1 MTDANLAQPV
11 VEPEDVPTSPV
22 RTVSPIRE
30 ILALRSFRYYWI
42 SQFLSQLVA
51 GTIRFTF
58 IWLVLGISDWPAGPG
73 AVALASGLPAL
84 FLSLHAG
91 VWSDRTDRRLLVI
104 RGSLAASLALGLTSL
119 VILGG
124 LISVSAAIVLAALA
138 GVTLAVFMPAVQAIV
153 PMLVPRERLMNAIA
167 IQNIGMQI
175 AMFVG
180 ALVGGAAIASL
191 GIGGAFAMLAGLT
204 LASALAMLPV
214 RLPPSAEADAG
225 SRSSLVEVRAGLRFT
240 FSEDPLRS
248 LMLVTV
254 LMSASFGVM
263 MINLPEFA
271 KETLGRGPFASSALL
286 GAFAPG
292 MLIATLFLASR
303 AETKGQGKKLALAM
317 GLGLGTGQLLLG
329 LAGSYGVAFA
339 IILVWGLCG
348 GVVMTT
354 HRSLVQSLT
363 PNRMMGRV
371 MGILML
377 TMAGTFPLS
386 ALFSALV
393 SESLGPGGTMVL
405 TGAITLAI
413 APLLVFR
420 KAIREA

>member
-1 MTDANLAQPV
+1 MTDANRVPPL
-11 VEPEDVPTSPV
+11 VEPEDVPASPV
-22 RTVSPIRE
+22 RATSPIRDVLG
-30 ILALRSFRYYWI
+30 IRSFRYYWF

-73 AVALASGLPAL
+73 AIALAVGLPAL

-91 VWSDRTDRRLLVI
+91 VWSDRGDRRLLVI
-104 RGSLAASLALGLTSL
+104 RGSLAAFLALGLTSL

-124 LISVSAAIVLAALA
+124 FISVRAAILLAALVGIA
-138 GVTLAVFMPAVQAIV
+138 LAIFTPAVQAIV
-153 PMLVPRERLMNAIA
+153 PMLVPRERLLNAIA

-175 AMFVG
+175 AMFIG

-191 GIGGAFAMLAGLT
+191 GIGGAFGVLALLA

-214 RLPPSAEADAG
+214 RLPASTEAEVAPG
-225 SRSSLVEVRAGLRFT
+225 SSMAEVRAGLRFT
-240 FSEDPLRS
+240 FRQDPLRS
-248 LMLVTV
+248 LMLVSL
-254 LMSASFGVM
+254 LMGASFGVM

-271 KETLGRGPFASSALL
+271 KETLGKGPFLSSALF

-303 AETKGQGKKLALAM
+303 ADASGQGMKLALAM
-317 GLGLGTGQLLLG
+317 GLGLGTGQLFLG
-329 LAGSYGVAFA
+329 LSGSYPVAFG

-348 GVVMTT
+348 GVAMTT
-354 HRSLVQSLT
+354 HRTLVQSLT

-371 MGILML
+371 MGIFTLA
-377 TMAGTFPLS
+377 MAGTFPLS
-386 ALFSALV
+386 ALFSAVV
-393 SESLGPGGTMVL
+393 SEQLGPGGTMVL

-420 KAIREA
+420 KAVREA